1 MATTF
6 GQTDFK
12 VGMTFTYKGKS
23 YVVKHIGLFYDGQPF
38 NPFGGECGIKAM
50 CLQDFKNDVFIISD
64 FADEQIDI
72 CK

>member
-6 GQTDFK
+6 AQTDFK

-23 YVVKHIGLFYDGQPF
+23 YVVKYVGLFYDRQSF
-38 NPFGGECGIKAM
+38 NPFGGEYGIRTMRKH
-50 CLQDFKNDVFIISD
+50 DFKCDVFIISD
-64 FADEQIDI
+64 FANEQIDI